1 MSKKHKKRQSNKF
14 SLLLR
19 LFVHLLLCLLY
30 KQLVNS
36 STCSLV
42 NLPCYFVFFTSNLL
56 TRPLVHSST
65 YHVTLSSLQVTRL
78 LVHLFTRQ
86 LTMLLC
92 LLYKQ
97 LVNSSTCSLVHLPCK
112 QLVNSSTCSLVNS
125 STTHFTSIFLPL
137 RITTPLWL
145 LLTVLPARS

>member
-78 LVHLFTRQ
+78 LINLFTRELTMQATCLLVNLFTRQ
-86 LTMLLC
+86 LLYHSLHEHLLAIADNNT
-92 LLYKQ
+92 LMALA
-97 LVNSSTCSLVHLPCK
+97 NSLACEV
-112 QLVNSSTCSLVNS
+112 VSSS
-125 STTHFTSIFLPL
+125 
-137 RITTPLWL
+137 
-145 LLTVLPARS
+145 